1 MATPSASSAQPTKTA
16 SEYGSDID
24 IASVTALSD
33 YGSDI
38 GLEDIDEDVILANVL
53 GTLKHA
59 RSIEGDCVLPSLEF
73 EGGEREDENGDEDH
87 QHGDSDG
94 CVQMHRPALLRV
106 AKGREDPR
114 QNIAS
119 SPLREHEALE
129 IEYDER
135 SRRAWSGTL
144 ETSHMTCGL
153 LHGSTLDIPWLT
165 TNSA

>member
-24 IASVTALSD
+24 ITSVAALSD

-53 GTLKHA
+53 GTLKHVKPV
-59 RSIEGDCVLPSLEF
+59 EGDCVLPSLEF
-73 EGGEREDENGDEDH
+73 EEGEGEDENGVEHH

-94 CVQMHRPALLRV
+94 CVQMHRPSLLRM
-106 AKGREDPR
+106 AKGRETTIR
-114 QNIAS
+114 T

-144 ETSHMTCGL
+144 EPSHMTYGL
-153 LHGSTLDIPWLT
+153 LQWQHPQYPMADD
-165 TNSA
+165 